1 MKNTLAE
8 NMLRFGSKNL
18 TEENRKNLKR
28 LTEDYVDPY
37 GFTYKLNFKDEVA
50 LTQFLVVPE
59 KYIKIFMDYEI
70 KMGSEK
76 YNTRKDFVNFITCLL
91 YTIAYTGRYVQTIS
105 TPEYMMSFLNLGK
118 PAIAHSTQGTDK
130 NTAGT
135 KDQLRQQV
143 NLGEAIGFVGTISQ
157 GATPSTAAKEFSLRI
172 SKPGR
177 HNVRISDS
185 KEMDYK
191 EWFNTMILSPMITEK
206 AALVPTTPASAGTNP
221 KVPVKKN

>member
-1 MKNTLAE
+1 MKNILAE

-18 TEENRKNLKR
+18 TQENRKNLKR

-37 GFTYKLNFKDEVA
+37 GFTYKLNFKDEIA
-50 LTQFLVVPE
+50 FTQFLVVPE

-70 KMGSEK
+70 KMASEK
-76 YNTRKDFVNFITCLL
+76 WNTRGDFVNFITCLL

-105 TPEYMMSFLNLGK
+105 TPEYMASFLRSGK
-118 PAIAHSTQGTDK
+118 PAIDHSSQGTDK

-135 KDQLRQQV
+135 KDQLKQIV
-143 NLGEAIGFVGTISQ
+143 NLLAATEFVTFVGQ

-177 HNVRISDS
+177 HKVKMSDG

-191 EWFNTMILSPMITEK
+191 DWFNTMILSPMITEK
-206 AALVPTTPASAGTNP
+206 AALVPKTPAPAGTNP